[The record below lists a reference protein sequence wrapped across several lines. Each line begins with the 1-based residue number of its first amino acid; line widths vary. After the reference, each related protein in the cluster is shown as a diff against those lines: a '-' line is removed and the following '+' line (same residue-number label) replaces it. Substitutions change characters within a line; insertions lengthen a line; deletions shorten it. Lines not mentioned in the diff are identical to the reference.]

1 MAELLAEI
9 EKLKRNVEKGKRRR
23 GAWDREVSDRVEL
36 LSQENLRLA
45 QQVRAKVEEERRL
58 VSFKS
63 DATSELTLEKV
74 NVREHCDRIE
84 ELNKTIMELHLA
96 KSGLDDEISAVMK
109 TMESL
114 TSSVSHSS
122 SKEKALARKIKLQD
136 NMIRELEKDC
146 EKLQN
151 YNLQALS
158 RLEKVSLTLVAGAA
172 DHNQLTTLMQE
183 MENYGKLSP
192 EQKTGENWILTWSKT
207 FI

>member
-74 NVREHCDRIE
+74 
-84 ELNKTIMELHLA
+84 
-96 KSGLDDEISAVMK
+96 
-109 TMESL
+109 
-114 TSSVSHSS
+114 SS
-122 SKEKALARKIKLQD
+122 
-136 NMIRELEKDC
+136 
-146 EKLQN
+146 
-151 YNLQALS
+151 NLS
-158 RLEKVSLTLVAGAA
+158 
-172 DHNQLTTLMQE
+172 
-183 MENYGKLSP
+183 
-192 EQKTGENWILTWSKT
+192 
-207 FI
+207 